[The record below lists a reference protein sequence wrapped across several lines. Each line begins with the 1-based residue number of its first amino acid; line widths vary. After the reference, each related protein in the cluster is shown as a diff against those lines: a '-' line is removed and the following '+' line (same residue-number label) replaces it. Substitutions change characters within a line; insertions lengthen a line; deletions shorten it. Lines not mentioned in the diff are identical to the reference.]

1 MPSLVDSPA
10 DRPEGAPGVF
20 IVGAGG
26 IGCALGYALLAS
38 GLQVTFVEIEE
49 RKIDWGNRHGVQVD
63 RRPALPASF
72 VPFETWRV
80 PEGAVVL
87 LCTKCF
93 DNAVVLDRL
102 PTSVILMPIQNGF
115 DPALLPRSSLEGISS
130 FVSEC
135 LPDRPHTRITR
146 RGDLHVGRWD
156 ANAGV
161 GIPSAVEPLIRAWER
176 FDAFRV
182 KRVAD
187 VLPYKYSKLLYN
199 AAISPLAAVAGLD
212 NSQLLTIP
220 EARRLFFRILREN
233 YEILKAAGVPLG
245 VVGPFH
251 PDTVYR
257 ILKLPVI
264 AWLMAWPFSLSLRN
278 TYCSMS
284 GEIPKGRTEID
295 FFNGH
300 LLRLAQ
306 SQEARLNR
314 LCVEQVTRMSAERAT
329 PDRRWL
335 RQLLDEPRDKTAP
348 APRSG

>member
-1 MPSLVDSPA
+1 VRDSAEPA
-10 DRPEGAPGVF
+10 DHSGPAPDIF

-26 IGCALGYALLAS
+26 IGCALGYALRAA
-38 GLQVTFVEIEE
+38 GLDVTFVEVDAA
-49 RKIDWGNRHGVQVD
+49 KIAWGERHGVQVD
-63 RRPALPASF
+63 RRPPLAARF
-72 VPFETWRV
+72 VHFSDWRV

-93 DNAVVLDRL
+93 DNAAVLERL
-102 PTSVILMPIQNGF
+102 PASVILMPIQNGF
-115 DPALLPRSSLEGISS
+115 DSAVLSRSAVEGISS

-146 RGDLHVGRWD
+146 RGDLHVGRWS
-156 ANAGV
+156 ANAGT
-161 GIPSAVEPLIRAWER
+161 GIPPAVEPLIRAWER

-182 KRVAD
+182 RRVAD

-212 NSQLLTIP
+212 NSQLLTLP
-220 EARRLFFRILREN
+220 QARRLFFRILKEN
-233 YEILKAAGVPLG
+233 YAILKAAGVPLG
-245 VVGPFH
+245 VIGPFH
-251 PDTVYR
+251 PDTVNR
-257 ILKLPVI
+257 ILGLPLI

-295 FFNGH
+295 YFNGH
-300 LLRLAQ
+300 LLRLAG
-306 SQEARLNR
+306 EGGAVLNR

-335 RQLLDEPRDKTAP
+335 SHLLDKLSGPTPRA
-348 APRSG
+348 AAE